1 MTALVPLEDCLA
13 QALSGQGPVLSE
25 VVPVTAARGG
35 ILAEPLVFPLDTPAQ
50 PEALRVGVAVAALDL
65 AGASASLPIP
75 LAHPIR
81 VLSGDQ
87 LPPGADAVLPAVGL
101 ETLAGGLVAI
111 QTVAPG
117 EGVRRAGH
125 DGRAGAPIA
134 AAGAVMTNHV
144 CHVATMAGLEVCH
157 LRRPRVR
164 VDLPDPRHQA
174 FIEGFLTALG
184 GKFVAEAPDLL
195 LRPSDD
201 AEPRLALA
209 PGDTAW
215 LEREGA
221 MLVLSVPRRFDAVF
235 AACVALAMPA
245 MAALTGAKA
254 LTETRPLTRKIASG
268 LGLSHLVLLTRQDDA
283 WVPGPAGSVTL
294 AALAAADA
302 CAILP
307 PHSEGLPAGA
317 MLAGIPLNF
326 PLG

>member
-13 QALSGQGPVLSE
+13 QALSGLGPILSE
-25 VVPVTAARGG
+25 AVPLTAARGG
-35 ILAEPLVFPLDTPAQ
+35 ILAEPLVFPLDTPPH
-50 PEALRVGVAVAALDL
+50 PEALRAGVAVAALDL

-75 LAHPIR
+75 LAHPVR
-81 VLSGDQ
+81 VLPGDP
-87 LPPGADAVLPAVGL
+87 LPPGTDAVLPAVGL
-101 ETLAGGLVAI
+101 DTVAGGLVAI

-134 AAGAVMTNHV
+134 AAGAVMNTHV

-174 FIEGFLTALG
+174 FGEKFLSALG
-184 GKFVAEAPDLL
+184 GRPVADDPDLL
-195 LRPSDD
+195 LRQCDD
-201 AEPRLALA
+201 ATPRLALA

-221 MLVLSVPRRFDAVF
+221 MLVLSVPRRFDAMV

-245 MAALTGAKA
+245 MAELTGAKT
-254 LTETRPLTRKIASG
+254 LTETRPVTRKIASG

-283 WVPGPAGSVTL
+283 WGPGPAGSVTL

-307 PHSEGLPAGA
+307 PQSEGLPAGA
-317 MLAGIPLNF
+317 MLAGIPLNCPF
-326 PLG
+326 G